1 LDFCA
6 SIEAFVVRET
16 HIKSLIMKMFR
27 LFAFCAALLCASVAY
42 AQSVV
47 PQHPLD
53 GLTAEEVAKAV
64 LLIREQGLAT
74 DATRYPAITLL
85 EPAKDLVLKWKSGDP
100 LPRQAFVIMRDPGKT
115 REARVDLASGKVE
128 VIDKPG
134 ANPAILDE
142 EWVRGRDAMLKDE
155 RFLTAIKKRG
165 YESLDQVLCTPNSAG
180 YFPSEKFDNRRML
193 KVPCYD
199 SGRSLHP
206 YIPRPIEGLMGIVD
220 SETGEV
226 VSVIDHDPFPP
237 PPVTPAFTAELQA
250 PLKPIGMVQPQGSNI
265 IIVNNS
271 QINWANWTMHLR
283 PDKRAGLIVSRVT
296 FNDGKKLRDIAYQMN
311 VSEMFVPY
319 MDPDT
324 TWSYRTFIDAGEFGL
339 GTLISP
345 LEPDVDCPLHAQF
358 IDMTLPNE
366 TGEAYVAPRMVCV
379 FERATGD
386 PAWRHYSSGARAV
399 DGVQQVELVVRHI
412 PTVGNYDYIIDY
424 VFSPQGNITLRVGAT
439 GFDAL
444 KSVRASHMSDASAKQ
459 DTAFGAL
466 VAPNIVAPNHDHYI
480 NFRLDLDVDGPAN
493 TMLADEFELKTDPA
507 AATRKSHWAIKTESV
522 TQEGALGQAGHG
534 TTSWRIANGNVQN
547 ALGQSPSYW
556 IQSHGHATSMLDPT
570 DAPQLRAQFSAS
582 SLWVTHHR
590 EGELWA
596 AGTYAN
602 VSQTDTGL
610 PAFARDQDNIINQDL
625 VVWHTMGFRH
635 ATRPEDFPIL
645 PTFWHETTLRPAFF
659 FDKDPSSGFN
669 PGSLGE
675 Q

>member
-1 LDFCA
+1 
-6 SIEAFVVRET
+6 
-16 HIKSLIMKMFR
+16 MKMIR
-27 LFAFCAALLCASVAY
+27 LFAFCASLFCASLAH
-42 AQSVV
+42 AQSVAQSV
-47 PQHPLD
+47 APQHPLD

-85 EPAKDLVLKWKSGDP
+85 EPPKEQVLKWKSGDP
-100 LPRQAFVIMRDPGKT
+100 LLRQAFVIMRDPGKT
-115 REARVDLASGKVE
+115 REARLDLASGKIE
-128 VIDKPG
+128 VTEKPG

-155 RFLTAIKKRG
+155 RFLAALKKRG
-165 YESLDQVLCTPNSAG
+165 YETLDQVLCTPNSAG

-226 VSVIDHDPFPP
+226 VSVIDNDPFPLP
-237 PPVTPAFTAELQA
+237 TVTPAFTPELQA
-250 PLKPIGMVQPQGSNI
+250 PLKPMGMVQPEGSN
-265 IIVNNS
+265 VS
-271 QINWANWTMHLR
+271 VTDGSRLSWANWAMHLR
-283 PDKRAGLIVSRVT
+283 ADKRAGLIISRVT
-296 FNDGKKLRDIAYQMN
+296 FNDGKRTRDIAYQMN

-319 MDPDT
+319 MDPDP

-345 LEPDVDCPLHAQF
+345 LESDVDCPPYAQF

-366 TGEAYVAPRMVCV
+366 VGQAYVAPRMVCV
-379 FERATGD
+379 FERQTGD

-444 KSVRASHMSDASAKQ
+444 KSVRATHMSDPTAKQ
-459 DTAFGAL
+459 DTAYGAL
-466 VAPNIVAPNHDHYI
+466 VAPSIVAPNHDHYI

-507 AATRKSHWAIKTESV
+507 AKTRKSYWAIKTESV
-522 TQEGALGQAGHG
+522 TQEGALGHAGHG

-547 ALGQSPSYW
+547 VLGQSPSYW
-556 IQSHGHATSMLDPT
+556 IQSHSHATSMLDPT

-602 VSQTDTGL
+602 VSPEDTGL
-610 PAFARDQDNIINQDL
+610 PLFARDQDNIINQDL

-659 FDKDPSSGFN
+659 FDRDPSSSFN

-675 Q
+675 QQ